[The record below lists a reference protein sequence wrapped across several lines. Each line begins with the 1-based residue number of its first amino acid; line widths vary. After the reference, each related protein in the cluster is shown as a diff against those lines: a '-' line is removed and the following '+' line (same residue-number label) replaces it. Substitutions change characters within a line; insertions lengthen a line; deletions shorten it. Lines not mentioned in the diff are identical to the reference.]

1 MEKVIEGL
9 VAIGVGVGGA
19 ALLFFV
25 LNLLVERLPPKWE
38 ERVKPYV
45 FIGPALAL
53 IGAFILY
60 PLIQTIIFSFYNA
73 TGQEWVGG
81 ENYSALFGS
90 NDFRQAL
97 LNNVLWLIFVP
108 PLVVVLGLI
117 VAVLAD
123 RLKPKSENVAKSIVF
138 LPMAISF
145 VGAATIWRFVYE
157 ARPEGREQIGVLNA
171 FITELGAAPIAWLQ
185 QSQGHINTF
194 LLMVVVLWLQAG
206 FSMVLL
212 SAAIKSVPTEMIEA
226 SRVDG
231 ATERQIFFRI
241 LLPSIWPTVVAVLT
255 IQILLILKI
264 FDVVYA
270 MTGGQFNTDVVANRF
285 VIELFQFGDAGRAAA
300 IVVILMIAVI
310 PVMIWQVRQFRAQ
323 EALR

>member
-1 MEKVIEGL
+1 MDKLIEGL
-9 VAIGVGVGGA
+9 IAIAVGVGGA
-19 ALLFFV
+19 ALLFWV
-25 LNLLVERLPPKWE
+25 LNAVVERLPPKWE

-45 FIGPALAL
+45 FIGPAVLMVGL
-53 IGAFILY
+53 FLLY
-60 PLIQTIIFSFYNA
+60 PLVQTVIFSFYNS
-73 TGQEWVGG
+73 TGLEWVGMQ
-81 ENYSALFGS
+81 NYTTLIGS
-90 NDFRQAL
+90 NDFQQAL

-108 PLVVVLGLI
+108 PLVVVIGLL

-123 RLKPKSENVAKSIVF
+123 RLKPRSEKITKSIIF

-157 ARPEGREQIGVLNA
+157 ARPEGREQIGLLNA

-185 QSQGHINTF
+185 QSQGHLNTF

-212 SAAIKSVPTEMIEA
+212 SAAIKSVPTEIIEA
-226 SRVDG
+226 ARVDG
-231 ATERQIFFRI
+231 ATERQVFFRV

-255 IQILLILKI
+255 IQVLLILKI
-264 FDVVYA
+264 FDVVYT
-270 MTGGQFNTDVVANRF
+270 MTGGQFNTDVIANRF
-285 VIELFQFGDAGRAAA
+285 VIELFQFGDVGRAAA
-300 IVVILMIAVI
+300 IVVFLMIAVI
-310 PVMIWQVRQFRAQ
+310 PVMIWQVKQFRAQ

>member
-1 MEKVIEGL
+1 
-9 VAIGVGVGGA
+9 
-19 ALLFFV
+19 
-25 LNLLVERLPPKWE
+25 
-38 ERVKPYV
+38 
-45 FIGPALAL
+45 
-53 IGAFILY
+53 
-60 PLIQTIIFSFYNA
+60 
-73 TGQEWVGG
+73 
-81 ENYSALFGS
+81 
-90 NDFRQAL
+90 
-97 LNNVLWLIFVP
+97 
-108 PLVVVLGLI
+108 
-117 VAVLAD
+117 
-123 RLKPKSENVAKSIVF
+123 
-138 LPMAISF
+138 
-145 VGAATIWRFVYE
+145 
-157 ARPEGREQIGVLNA
+157 
-171 FITELGAAPIAWLQ
+171 
-185 QSQGHINTF
+185 
-194 LLMVVVLWLQAG
+194 MVVVLWLQAG

-255 IQILLILKI
+255 IQVLLILKI

-310 PVMIWQVRQFRAQ
+310 PVMIWQVRQFRRQ

>member
-25 LNLLVERLPPKWE
+25 LNLLVERLPSKWE

-53 IGAFILY
+53 IGLFILY
-60 PLIQTIIFSFYNA
+60 PLIQTIIFSFYNS
-73 TGQEWVGG
+73 TGLEWVGG
-81 ENYSALFGS
+81 ENYSALLGS
-90 NDFRQAL
+90 RDFRQAL
-97 LNNVLWLIFVP
+97 LNNVLWLVFVP

-123 RLKPKSENVAKSIVF
+123 RLKPKSENIAKSIIF

-185 QSQGHINTF
+185 QSQGHLNTF

-212 SAAIKSVPTEMIEA
+212 SAAIKAVPTEIIEA

-231 ATERQIFFRI
+231 ATERQIFFRV

>member
-1 MEKVIEGL
+1 MGKVIEGL

-53 IGAFILY
+53 IAAFILY
-60 PLIQTIIFSFYNA
+60 PLIQTIIFSFYNS

-81 ENYSALFGS
+81 KNYSALFGS
-90 NDFRQAL
+90 SEFRQAL
-97 LNNVLWLIFVP
+97 LNNLLWLIFVP
-108 PLVVVLGLI
+108 PLVVVIGLI

-123 RLKPKSENVAKSIVF
+123 RLKPRSENIAKSIIF

-185 QSQGHINTF
+185 QSQGHLNTF

-212 SAAIKSVPTEMIEA
+212 SAAIKAVPTEIIEA

-231 ATERQIFFRI
+231 ATERQIFFRV

-255 IQILLILKI
+255 IQVLLILKI

>member
-9 VAIGVGVGGA
+9 VAIVVGVGGA

-60 PLIQTIIFSFYNA
+60 PLIQTIIFSFYNS

-90 NDFRQAL
+90 SDFRQAL

-185 QSQGHINTF
+185 QSQGHLNTF

>member
-1 MEKVIEGL
+1 VEKVIEGL
-9 VAIGVGVGGA
+9 VAIAVGVGGA

-53 IGAFILY
+53 VAAFILY
-60 PLIQTIIFSFYNA
+60 PLVQTIIFSFYDS
-73 TGQEWVGG
+73 TGLEWVGG
-81 ENYSALFGS
+81 ENYSALLGAD
-90 NDFRQAL
+90 DFRQAL
-97 LNNVLWLIFVP
+97 LNNFLWLVFVP
-108 PLVVVLGLI
+108 PLVVVIGLT

-123 RLKPKSENVAKSIVF
+123 RLKPRSENIAKSIVF

-231 ATERQIFFRI
+231 ATERQVFFRI

>member
-45 FIGPALAL
+45 FIGPALLL

-60 PLIQTIIFSFYNA
+60 PLIQTIIFSFYNS
-73 TGQEWVGG
+73 TGLEWVGG
-81 ENYSALFGS
+81 KNYSALFGS

-108 PLVVVLGLI
+108 PLVVVIGLI

-123 RLKPKSENVAKSIVF
+123 RLKPKSENIAKSIVF

>member
-1 MEKVIEGL
+1 MDKVLDGL
-9 VAIGVGVGGA
+9 IAIAVGVGGA
-19 ALLFFV
+19 AVLFWV
-25 LNLLVERLPPKWE
+25 LNFLVERLPSKWE

-45 FIGPALAL
+45 FIGPAVAL
-53 IGAFILY
+53 VGLFLLY
-60 PLIQTIIFSFYNA
+60 PLVQTIIFSLYNK
-73 TGQEWVGG
+73 TGQEWVGM
-81 ENYSALFGS
+81 ENYSALVGS
-90 NDFRQAL
+90 SDFRQAL

-108 PLVVVLGLI
+108 PTVVVIGLI

-123 RLKPKSENVAKSIVF
+123 RLKPKSENIAKSIIF

-171 FITELGAAPIAWLQ
+171 FITEIGAAPIAWLQ
-185 QSQGHINTF
+185 QDQFHLNSF
-194 LLMVVVLWLQAG
+194 FLMVVVLWLQAG

-212 SAAIKSVPTEMIEA
+212 SAAIKSVPTEIIEA

-231 ATERQIFFRI
+231 ATERQVFFRV

-310 PVMIWQVRQFRAQ
+310 PVMIWQVKQFRAQ

>member
-1 MEKVIEGL
+1 VGKVIEGL
-9 VAIGVGVGGA
+9 IAIAVGVGGA
-19 ALLFFV
+19 ALLFWV
-25 LNLLVERLPPKWE
+25 LNLVVERLPSKWQ
-38 ERVKPYV
+38 ERLRPYV
-45 FIGPALAL
+45 FIGPAVAL
-53 IGAFILY
+53 VGLFLLY
-60 PLIQTIIFSFYNA
+60 PLIQTIIFSFYDS
-73 TGQEWVGG
+73 TGFQWVGG
-81 ENYSALFGS
+81 DNYSALIGS
-90 NDFRQAL
+90 SDFRQAL

-108 PLVVVLGLI
+108 PAVVVIGMV

-123 RLKPKSENVAKSIVF
+123 RLKPRSENVAKSIIF

-185 QSQGHINTF
+185 QSQGHLNSF

-212 SAAIKSVPTEMIEA
+212 SAAIKSVPTEIIEA

-231 ATERQIFFRI
+231 ATERQVFFRV

-300 IVVILMIAVI
+300 IVVFLMIAVI
-310 PVMIWQVRQFRAQ
+310 PVMIWQVRQFRRQ

>member
-9 VAIGVGVGGA
+9 VAIAVGVGGA
-19 ALLFFV
+19 ALLFFA

-53 IGAFILY
+53 IGAFIVY
-60 PLIQTIIFSFYNA
+60 PLIQTIIFSFYNS

-81 ENYSALFGS
+81 KNYSALFGS
-90 NDFRQAL
+90 NDFPQAL

-185 QSQGHINTF
+185 QSQGHLNTF

>member
-1 MEKVIEGL
+1 MDKVLDGL
-9 VAIGVGVGGA
+9 IAIAVGVGGA
-19 ALLFFV
+19 AVLFWV
-25 LNLLVERLPPKWE
+25 LNFLVERLPSKWE

-45 FIGPALAL
+45 FIGPAVAL
-53 IGAFILY
+53 VGLFLLY
-60 PLIQTIIFSFYNA
+60 PLVQTIIFSFYNK
-73 TGQEWVGG
+73 TGQEWVGM
-81 ENYSALFGS
+81 ENYSALVGS
-90 NDFRQAL
+90 SDFRQSL

-108 PLVVVLGLI
+108 PTVVVIGLI

-123 RLKPKSENVAKSIVF
+123 RLKPKSENIAKSIIF

-171 FITELGAAPIAWLQ
+171 FITEIGAAPIAWLQ
-185 QSQGHINTF
+185 QDQFHLNSF
-194 LLMVVVLWLQAG
+194 FLMVVVLWLQAG

-212 SAAIKSVPTEMIEA
+212 SAAIKSVPTEIIEA

-231 ATERQIFFRI
+231 ATERQVFFRV

-310 PVMIWQVRQFRAQ
+310 PVMIWQVKQFRAQ

>member
-1 MEKVIEGL
+1 MGKVIEGL

-45 FIGPALAL
+45 FIGPALVL
-53 IGAFILY
+53 IAAFILY
-60 PLIQTIIFSFYNA
+60 PLVQTIIFSFYDS
-73 TGQEWVGG
+73 TGLEWVGG
-81 ENYSALFGS
+81 ENYSALLGAD
-90 NDFRQAL
+90 DFQQAL
-97 LNNVLWLIFVP
+97 INNLLWLVFVP
-108 PLVVVLGLI
+108 PLVVVIGLI

-123 RLKPKSENVAKSIVF
+123 RLKPRSENVAKSIVF

-185 QSQGHINTF
+185 QSQGHLNTF

-212 SAAIKSVPTEMIEA
+212 SAAIKSVPTEIIEA

-231 ATERQIFFRI
+231 ATERQIFFRV

-300 IVVILMIAVI
+300 IVVILMVAVI
-310 PVMIWQVRQFRAQ
+310 PVMIWQVRQFRRQ

>member
-1 MEKVIEGL
+1 MGKVIEGL

-25 LNLLVERLPPKWE
+25 LNLLVERLPSKWE

-45 FIGPALAL
+45 FIGPALVL
-53 IGAFILY
+53 IAAFILY
-60 PLIQTIIFSFYNA
+60 PLIQTIIFSFYNS
-73 TGQEWVGG
+73 TGLEWVGG

-108 PLVVVLGLI
+108 PLVVVIGLI

-123 RLKPKSENVAKSIVF
+123 RLKPKSENIAKSIVF

-212 SAAIKSVPTEMIEA
+212 SAAIKSVSTEMIEA

-231 ATERQIFFRI
+231 ATERQVFFRI

>member
-1 MEKVIEGL
+1 
-9 VAIGVGVGGA
+9 
-19 ALLFFV
+19 
-25 LNLLVERLPPKWE
+25 
-38 ERVKPYV
+38 
-45 FIGPALAL
+45 
-53 IGAFILY
+53 
-60 PLIQTIIFSFYNA
+60 
-73 TGQEWVGG
+73 
-81 ENYSALFGS
+81 
-90 NDFRQAL
+90 
-97 LNNVLWLIFVP
+97 
-108 PLVVVLGLI
+108 
-117 VAVLAD
+117 
-123 RLKPKSENVAKSIVF
+123 
-138 LPMAISF
+138 
-145 VGAATIWRFVYE
+145 
-157 ARPEGREQIGVLNA
+157 
-171 FITELGAAPIAWLQ
+171 
-185 QSQGHINTF
+185 
-194 LLMVVVLWLQAG
+194 MVVVLWLQAG

-231 ATERQIFFRI
+231 ATERQVFFRI